1 MHYAIE
7 HERKIQPRFDRIR
20 NYKYRR
26 QDDKKDPAERQS
38 ELGTRRA
45 IFGPG
50 GPVSSIL
57 LSLGR
62 ARLPPHFSSPILRGS
77 EIAFSKMQERRERR
91 KDVVLYNISLA
102 CIEMCNEDRMEL
114 FIYLSFRFIRNFFYR
129 QVIRIRKVVVD
140 RKGSVTSFFYDV
152 LKCTHEEGTDF
163 RRKQEIFDRESG
175 SRMIDSRLD
184 ATRRPVCFSIKQHQT
199 FCFHSI
205 ASPTNTINQFAAEF
219 VAIAKRGWG
228 GESYRFLRCIVEC
241 SLLRVILL
249 HVLKGD
255 FVLYLT
261 ILDESRA
268 HGSSLLYPVFIGER
282 VYDSTERG

>member
-1 MHYAIE
+1 
-7 HERKIQPRFDRIR
+7 
-20 NYKYRR
+20 
-26 QDDKKDPAERQS
+26 
-38 ELGTRRA
+38 
-45 IFGPG
+45 
-50 GPVSSIL
+50 
-57 LSLGR
+57 
-62 ARLPPHFSSPILRGS
+62 
-77 EIAFSKMQERRERR
+77 
-91 KDVVLYNISLA
+91 
-102 CIEMCNEDRMEL
+102 MEL

>member
-1 MHYAIE
+1 
-7 HERKIQPRFDRIR
+7 
-20 NYKYRR
+20 
-26 QDDKKDPAERQS
+26 
-38 ELGTRRA
+38 
-45 IFGPG
+45 
-50 GPVSSIL
+50 
-57 LSLGR
+57 
-62 ARLPPHFSSPILRGS
+62 
-77 EIAFSKMQERRERR
+77 
-91 KDVVLYNISLA
+91 
-102 CIEMCNEDRMEL
+102 
-114 FIYLSFRFIRNFFYR
+114 
-129 QVIRIRKVVVD
+129 
-140 RKGSVTSFFYDV
+140 
-152 LKCTHEEGTDF
+152 
-163 RRKQEIFDRESG
+163 
-175 SRMIDSRLD
+175 MIDSRLD

-282 VYDSTERG
+282 VYDRKGLNIFFGGPPLPNV